1 MKAQAIKEMF
11 DKADHLKNL
20 HTLYR
25 KKRHSNKVE
34 TQKKQ
39 NVKTLQKLIDNTFDS

>member
-1 MKAQAIKEMF
+1 MVLQICRENTA
-11 DKADHLKNL
+11 
-20 HTLYR
+20 
-25 KKRHSNKVE
+25 NKVK